1 VRRKFLSVT
10 DAFSLFGIEA
20 RPIPDE
26 AGLKERYLR
35 ESAAAHPDAGGGDA
49 GRFAELQEAYRV
61 LGDPASRLRL
71 LAGGD
76 VPAGKLG
83 SPEIF
88 MLVGGTMQAANA
100 ALLARSSATT
110 ALTRAVSAAECRAAV
125 AKVAQA
131 LEAIKEAR
139 ARLDARL
146 RELNARWPAVEPGEL
161 AGLAGDYAFI
171 GKWEAQLREAE
182 FKLAHG

>member
-1 VRRKFLSVT
+1 MRREFLGVT
-10 DAFSLFGIEA
+10 DAFSLFGIAA

-26 AGLKERYLR
+26 TDLKDRYLR
-35 ESAAAHPDAGGGDA
+35 ESAAAHPDAGSGDA
-49 GRFAELQEAYRV
+49 TRFAELQEAYRV
-61 LGDPASRLRL
+61 LSDPAARLRL

-76 VPAGKLG
+76 APTGKLG

-100 ALLARSSATT
+100 ALQSRSAATT

-125 AKVAQA
+125 TKVTQA
-131 LEAIKEAR
+131 LEAIAESR
-139 ARLDARL
+139 VGLDARL
-146 RELNARWPAVEPGEL
+146 RDLDVRWPAVEAGEL
-161 AGLAGDYAFI
+161 AALASDFAFI

>member
-1 VRRKFLSVT
+1 MRREFLGVT
-10 DAFSLFGIEA
+10 DAFSLFGIAA

-26 AGLKERYLR
+26 TDLKERYLR
-35 ESAAAHPDAGGGDA
+35 ESAAAHPDSGRGDA
-49 GRFAELQEAYRV
+49 GRFTELQEAYRV
-61 LGDPASRLRL
+61 LSDPAARLRL
-71 LAGGD
+71 LAGDGD
-76 VPAGKLG
+76 TVGRLG

-100 ALLARSSATT
+100 ALQTRSSSTT
-110 ALTRAVSAAECRAAV
+110 ALSRAVSTAECRAAA
-125 AKVAQA
+125 AKVTLA
-131 LEAIKEAR
+131 LEAIADSR

-146 RELNARWPAVEPGEL
+146 RELDTRWPAVEPGEL
-161 AGLAGDYAFI
+161 AALAGDYAFT